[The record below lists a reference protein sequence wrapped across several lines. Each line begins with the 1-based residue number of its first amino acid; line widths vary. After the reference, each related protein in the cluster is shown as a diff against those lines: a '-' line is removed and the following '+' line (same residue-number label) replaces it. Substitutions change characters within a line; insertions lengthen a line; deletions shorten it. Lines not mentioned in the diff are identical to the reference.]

1 MTVTQRTRR
10 APVRTGE
17 VLSISKR
24 RFHRIAYTEWG
35 DPASRRVALCVHG
48 LTRQGR
54 DFDFLAAELAARGYY
69 VVCPDLVGRGRSGWL
84 ADPEDYALPQYAVDM
99 TALIARLGADELD
112 WIGTSL
118 GGLIGMVLAGMPH
131 SPIRRLVINDIGPYL
146 PWGALRRIGDYLRR
160 APRAFPDLASA
171 EAYFRDV
178 LAPFG
183 SLTDAQWRHLTE
195 HSLVRDARNAYRFN
209 YDPEIARAFRPGLVY
224 NLSLWGYWDAIK
236 CPVLVLRGA
245 ESDLLLPHIAAEMA
259 ERGPRADLIE
269 IEGCGHAPALMDEEQ
284 IGIVTDWLAQAH
296 FAR

>member
-1 MTVTQRTRR
+1 MWRDRARRGGCSDGHDRGAETAFLGPAAGMTVTQRTRR

-35 DPASRRVALCVHG
+35 DPASQRVALCVHG

-54 DFDFLAAELAARGYY
+54 DFDFLAARLVTQGYY

-99 TALIARLGADELD
+99 TMLIARLGAEEVD

-118 GGLIGMVLAGMPH
+118 GGLVGMVLAGMPE

-146 PWGALRRIGDYLRR
+146 PWAALRRIGDNVLA
-160 APRAFPDLASA
+160 APRAFDDLETA

-178 LAPFG
+178 HAPFG
-183 SLTDAQWRHLTE
+183 ALSDKDWRHLTE
-195 HSLVRDARNAYRFN
+195 HSLL
-209 YDPEIARAFRPGLVY
+209 PG
-224 NLSLWGYWDAIK
+224 
-236 CPVLVLRGA
+236 
-245 ESDLLLPHIAAEMA
+245 E
-259 ERGPRADLIE
+259 
-269 IEGCGHAPALMDEEQ
+269 EGRYA
-284 IGIVTDWLAQAH
+284 
-296 FAR
+296 